1 MKKILAVAVCLL
13 MLLPCCVPFASA
25 KKESETESTSFVFE
39 VNVNERYTDIIDAT
53 EDAEYY
59 QFHNNEDEEKQAQT
73 RRNTYI
79 AVLIS
84 ALVVSVI
91 VLIVSLKRVPKEEDV
106 DISGKN
112 KIKKDKKNKE

>member
-1 MKKILAVAVCLL
+1 MKRIISVAICLL
-13 MLLPCCVPFASA
+13 MLLPCCIPFASA
-25 KKESETESTSFVFE
+25 KKEKETESTSFVFE
-39 VNVNERYTDIIDAT
+39 IDVNQRYTDIIDAT

-59 QFHNNEDEEKQAQT
+59 QLHNNEDEEKQAQT

-106 DISGKN
+106 DISGQN
-112 KIKKDKKNKE
+112 KIKKDKNDKE

>member
-1 MKKILAVAVCLL
+1 MKRIISVTICLL
-13 MLLPCCVPFASA
+13 MLLPCCIPFASA
-25 KKESETESTSFVFE
+25 KKEKETESTSFVFE

-53 EDAEYY
+53 DDAEYY
-59 QFHNNEDEEKQAQT
+59 QIYNNEDEDKQAQT

-91 VLIVSLKRVPKEEDV
+91 ILIVSLKRVPKEEDV
-106 DISGKN
+106 DISGQNKN
-112 KIKKDKKNKE
+112 RKSKEE